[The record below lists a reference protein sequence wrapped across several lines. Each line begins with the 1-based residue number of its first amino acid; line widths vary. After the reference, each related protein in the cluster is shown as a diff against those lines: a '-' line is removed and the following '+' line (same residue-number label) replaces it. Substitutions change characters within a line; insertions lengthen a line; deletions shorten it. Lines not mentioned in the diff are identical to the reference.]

1 MTDNKIVTEYK
12 CPPIPSRYFDWQAVF
27 DDYEEGCPI
36 GYGETEQKAIDDLL
50 EQIERWSK

>member
-27 DDYEEGCPI
+27 HDYEEGCPI